1 MTRKPPRLACFL
13 VRDEVVLGDLIEE
26 YNTYHRSSAWFWKQ
40 TWSLLWFTGH
50 AEQPERKR
58 PVNLLND
65 FRTDFR
71 YTVRSFAKNPG
82 FAGVVILAIALGV
95 GANTTIFT
103 LLNSLALRP
112 LPVPDSRRVVGIYQ
126 IFHGNA
132 PRNVNGEASLFSY
145 SEYQKYRD
153 QNRVFSGLAAYYPF
167 FRATLAGE
175 TPRDISGE
183 LATCNYFGVLGIRP
197 AMGRTFA
204 ASDCTGASTVV
215 VLSDGAWRNIFAT
228 DPSIVGKTIT
238 LNRVP
243 LTVIGVTPPGFHG
256 AEISAA
262 DFWAPLTIEP
272 VIDARNSLKEDNLS
286 WLVLVGR
293 LKSGISIDEARPNL
307 SVIAGRIDQLHPGR
321 TTTLSVDVATFMSA
335 PEERQDVLTVAKVIF
350 AAVSLVLLIA
360 CANVAN
366 LLLSRSSARQKE
378 IAVRLS
384 VGASRGRLIR
394 QLLTESVLL
403 ALPGGLLGGM
413 AAGWLLKPLF
423 HMLISHLPSE
433 FPPLTLN
440 LSPDLTVLAY
450 TLALTL
456 LTGIV
461 FGLAPALQASRP
473 DLVMALK
480 AEGSASGTHGSRG
493 WLRSALVVAQVSVC
507 LVLLITAGLLAR
519 GLQAAQTIEP
529 GFRTDHVFSVRFDLE
544 QQHYNELRATAFHRL
559 LMERAA
565 SLPGVDGVAQAV
577 PVPLSMEQWGG
588 QIKLPG
594 RSEGLDDRYSLV
606 SPEFFPLLGI
616 PIIHGRNFTQQEMNG
631 NAQVAIVMEST
642 ARKLWP
648 GQDPLGKRFSADDGV
663 PAVVVAHKNTPIE
676 VVGVARDSH
685 TGSLS
690 ELDATFFYF
699 PLKADTQLPLKLLVH
714 TRAPLDQ
721 TTKALR
727 TVVGSIDPNVLVD
740 VRSMDQNLE
749 MYRSPGVM
757 VTALASALGGF
768 ALLLASIGI
777 YSVVSHAVSRRVRE
791 IGIRM
796 SLGAERRDVMGL
808 VLRGAMRPV
817 MIGIALGIAACA
829 AVSRVLSS
837 VLYGV
842 SPLDPAAFA
851 GVTLFLAAVA
861 LLASFLPARRATRID
876 PMQAL
881 RHD

>member
-1 MTRKPPRLACFL
+1 MNRKPPRLACFL

-26 YNTYHRSSAWFWKQ
+26 YNTCGRSDAWFWRQ
-40 TWSLLWFTGH
+40 VWSLMWLTGR
-50 AEQPERKR
+50 AEKSERKR
-58 PVNLLND
+58 PVNFLTDL
-65 FRTDFR
+65 RTDFR
-71 YTVRSFAKNPG
+71 YTVRTFAKNPG

-126 IFHGNA
+126 TFQGNVS
-132 PRNVNGEASLFSY
+132 RNVNGEASLFSY

-175 TPRDISGE
+175 RPRDMTGE
-183 LATCNYFGVLGIRP
+183 LTTCNYFGVLGVRP
-197 AMGRTFA
+197 AIGRAFA
-204 ASDCTGASTVV
+204 ASDCASSSPVA
-215 VLSDGAWRNIFAT
+215 VLSDGAWRNIFAA
-228 DPSIVGKTIT
+228 DPSIVGKAIT
-238 LNRVP
+238 LNRMP

-256 AEISAA
+256 AQISAA

-272 VIDARNSLKEDNLS
+272 VIDARNYLKEDNLS

-293 LKSGISIDEARPNL
+293 LKSGISTDEARPNL
-307 SVIAGRIDQLHPGR
+307 SLIARRIDQLHPGR
-321 TTTLSVDVATFMSA
+321 TTTLSVDIATFMST
-335 PEERQDVLTVAKVIF
+335 PEERQGVLTVAKVIF
-350 AAVSLVLLIA
+350 AAVGLVLLIA

-413 AAGWLLKPLF
+413 AAAWLLKPLF
-423 HMLISHLPSE
+423 YMLISHLPSDV
-433 FPPLTLN
+433 PPLTLD
-440 LSPDLTVLAY
+440 LKPDFTVLAY
-450 TLALTL
+450 TLVLTV

-473 DLVMALK
+473 DLVTALK
-480 AEGSASGTHGSRG
+480 AEGIASGTHGSRG

-544 QQHYNELRATAFHRL
+544 QQHYNDLRATGFHQT

-577 PVPLSMEQWGG
+577 PVPLSNEQWGG

-606 SPEFFPLLGI
+606 SPEFFSLLGI

-631 NAQVAIVMEST
+631 SPHVAIVMEST

-648 GQDPLGKRFSADDGV
+648 GQDPLGKTFSTDDKDA
-663 PAVVVAHKNTPIE
+663 PTE

-690 ELDATFFYF
+690 ELDSVFFYF

-714 TRAPLDQ
+714 TRAPVEQ
-721 TTKALR
+721 TGKALR
-727 TVVGSIDPNVLVD
+727 AAVRSIDPNVLLD
-740 VRSMDQNLE
+740 VKSLDQNLE
-749 MYRSPGVM
+749 AYRAPGVL
-757 VTALASALGGF
+757 VTELASALGGF

-777 YSVVSHAVSRRVRE
+777 YSVVSHAVSRRIRE

-796 SLGAERRDVMGL
+796 SLGAERHDVMGL
-808 VLRGAMRPV
+808 VLRGAMLPV
-817 MIGIALGIAACA
+817 MIGVALGIAACA

-842 SPLDPAAFA
+842 SPLDPVAFGA
-851 GVTLFLAAVA
+851 ISLFLLVVA
-861 LLASFLPARRATRID
+861 LVASFLPARRATRID

-881 RHD
+881 RNE

>member
-1 MTRKPPRLACFL
+1 MQRKPPRLACFL
-13 VRDEVVLGDLIEE
+13 VRDDFVLGDLIEE
-26 YNTYHRSSAWFWKQ
+26 YNTCNRSDAWFWKQ
-40 TWSLLWFTGH
+40 AWSLVWFAGY
-50 AEQPERKR
+50 AEKTERKC

-65 FRTDFR
+65 LRTDFR
-71 YTVRSFAKNPG
+71 YTVRAFAKNPG

-112 LPVPDSRRVVGIYQ
+112 LPVPDSRRVVGVYQ
-126 IFHGNA
+126 MFQGNA
-132 PRNVNGEASLFSY
+132 PRNVNGEVSLFSY
-145 SEYQKYRD
+145 SEYQRYRD

-175 TPRDISGE
+175 TPRDMSGE
-183 LATCNYFGVLGIRP
+183 LATCNYFRVLGAQP
-197 AMGRTFA
+197 AIGRGFA
-204 ASDCTGASTVV
+204 DSDCAAPGLAPVV
-215 VLSDGAWRNIFAT
+215 VLSDSAWRRVFAS
-228 DPSIVGKTIT
+228 DPSMIGKVIT
-238 LNRVP
+238 LNRVG
-243 LTVIGVTPPGFHG
+243 LTVIGVAPPGFHG
-256 AEISAA
+256 GQISAA
-262 DFWAPLTIEP
+262 DFWAPLTMDPLIHEG
-272 VIDARNSLKEDNLS
+272 DSLKGDNLS
-286 WLVLVGR
+286 WLVLTGR
-293 LKSGISIDEARPNL
+293 LKNGVTLDQARANL
-307 SVIAGRIDQLHPGR
+307 SVIAGQIDHLHPGR
-321 TTTLSVDVATFMSA
+321 KTTLSVDVATFMSA
-335 PEERQDVLTVAKVIF
+335 PEERRDVLTVAKIIF

-403 ALPGGLLGGM
+403 ALPGGLLGGV
-413 AAGWLLKPLF
+413 AASVLLKPLF
-423 HMLISHLPSE
+423 FALISHLPSE
-433 FPPLTLN
+433 VPPLTLD
-440 LSPDLTVLAY
+440 LSPDLTVLGY

-473 DLVMALK
+473 DLTMALK
-480 AEGSASGTHGSRG
+480 MDGSGYGAHGSHG

-507 LVLLITAGLLAR
+507 LILLITAGLLAR
-519 GLQAAQTIEP
+519 GVQASQTIEP
-529 GFRTDHVFSVRFDLE
+529 GFRTDHVFSAKFDLE
-544 QQHYNELRATAFHRL
+544 QQHYNELRAMTFHRL

-565 SLPGVDGVAQAV
+565 SLPGVDGVAETV
-577 PVPLSMEQWGG
+577 VVPLSMNSWGN
-588 QIKLPG
+588 QITLPG
-594 RSEGLDDRYSLV
+594 RPDKLQDQFTLV
-606 SPEFFPLLGI
+606 SPEFFSVLGI
-616 PIIHGRNFTQQEMNG
+616 PIIHGRNFTQLEIDG
-631 NAQVAIVMEST
+631 DARVAIVMEST

-648 GQDPLGKRFSADDGV
+648 GQDPLGKTFSDDEKK
-663 PAVVVAHKNTPIE
+663 PPIE

-685 TGSLS
+685 SSSLS
-690 ELDATFFYF
+690 ELDSIFFYF
-699 PLKADTQLPLKLLVH
+699 PLKADAQVPLKLLVH
-714 TRAPLDQ
+714 SKATFEQ
-721 TTKALR
+721 TAKALR
-727 TVVGSIDPNVLVD
+727 AAVRAIDPNVLVD
-740 VRSMDQNLE
+740 VRSMDQNLD
-749 MYRSPGVM
+749 MYRTPALM
-757 VTALASALGGF
+757 VTELASVLGGF

-796 SLGAERRDVMGL
+796 SLGAERRDVMSL

-829 AVSRVLSS
+829 AVSRVLSG

-842 SPLDPAAFA
+842 SPLDPAAFV
-851 GVTLFLAAVA
+851 GVSLFLVAVA
-861 LLASFLPARRATRID
+861 LVASFLPARRATRID

>member
-58 PVNLLND
+58 PVNLLSD
-65 FRTDFR
+65 FWTDFR
-71 YTVRSFAKNPG
+71 YTLRTFTKNPG
-82 FAGVVILAIALGV
+82 FAVVVILAIALGV

-112 LPVPDSRRVVGIYQ
+112 LPVPDSRRVVGVYQ
-126 IFHGNA
+126 IFQGHA
-132 PRNVNGEASLFSY
+132 PRNVNGEVSLFSY
-145 SEYQKYRD
+145 SEYQRYRD

-175 TPRDISGE
+175 TPRDMSGE
-183 LATCNYFGVLGIRP
+183 LATCNYFRVLGVQPVI
-197 AMGRTFA
+197 GRGFA
-204 ASDCTGASTVV
+204 DSDCAAPGLAPVV
-215 VLSDGAWRNIFAT
+215 VLSDSAWRSVFAS
-228 DPSIVGKTIT
+228 DPSMIGKVIT
-238 LNRVP
+238 LNRVR
-243 LTVIGVTPPGFHG
+243 LTVIGVAPPGFHG
-256 AEISAA
+256 GQISAA
-262 DFWAPLTIEP
+262 DFWAPLTLDPLIHEG
-272 VIDARNSLKEDNLS
+272 DSLKGDNLS
-286 WLVLVGR
+286 WLVLAGR
-293 LKSGISIDEARPNL
+293 LKNGVTLDQARANL
-307 SVIAGRIDQLHPGR
+307 SVIAGQIDHLHPGR
-321 TTTLSVDVATFMSA
+321 KTTLSVDVATFMSV
-335 PEERQDVLTVAKVIF
+335 PEERQGVLTVAKVIF

-378 IAVRLS
+378 IAVRVS
-384 VGASRGRLIR
+384 VGASRGRLVR
-394 QLLTESVLL
+394 QLLTESVVL

-413 AAGWLLKPLF
+413 AAALLLKPLF
-423 HMLISHLPSE
+423 LMLISHLPSE
-433 FPPLTLN
+433 VPPLTLD

-473 DLVMALK
+473 DLTMALRM
-480 AEGSASGTHGSRG
+480 EGSGHGAHGSHG

-507 LVLLITAGLLAR
+507 LILLITAGLLAR
-519 GLQAAQTIEP
+519 GVQVSQTIEP
-529 GFRTDHVFSVRFDLE
+529 GFRTDHIFSAKFDLE
-544 QQHYNELRATAFHRL
+544 QQHYNELRAMTFHRL

-565 SLPGVDGVAQAV
+565 SLPGVDGVAETV
-577 PVPLSMEQWGG
+577 VVPLSMNSWGN
-588 QIKLPG
+588 QITLPG
-594 RSEGLDDRYSLV
+594 RPDKLQDRFTLV
-606 SPEFFPLLGI
+606 SPEFFSVLGI
-616 PIIHGRNFTQQEMNG
+616 PVIHGRNFTQLEIDG
-631 NAQVAIVMEST
+631 NARVAIVMEST

-648 GQDPLGKRFSADDGV
+648 GQDPLGKTFSDDEKK
-663 PAVVVAHKNTPIE
+663 PPPIE

-685 TGSLS
+685 ASSLS
-690 ELDATFFYF
+690 ELDSIFFYF
-699 PLKADTQLPLKLLVH
+699 PLKADAQVPLKLLVH
-714 TRAPLDQ
+714 SKATFEQ
-721 TTKALR
+721 TAKALR
-727 TVVGSIDPNVLVD
+727 AAVRSIDPNVLVD

-749 MYRSPGVM
+749 MYRTPGVL
-757 VTALASALGGF
+757 VTELAGALGGF

-817 MIGIALGIAACA
+817 MIGIALGIMACA
-829 AVSRVLSS
+829 AVSRVLSG

-851 GVTLFLAAVA
+851 GVTLFLAGVA
-861 LLASFLPARRATRID
+861 LLASYLPARRATRID

>member
-1 MTRKPPRLACFL
+1 MNRKPPRFACFL

-26 YNTYHRSSAWFWKQ
+26 YNTYHRSNTWFWQ
-40 TWSLLWFTGH
+40 QVWSLLWFTSR
-50 AEQPERKR
+50 AERTERKR
-58 PVNLLND
+58 RVNLLND
-65 FRTDFR
+65 FKTDFR
-71 YTVRSFAKNPG
+71 YTLRTFAKNPG
-82 FAGVVILAIALGV
+82 FAGVVILAIGLGV

-103 LLNSLALRP
+103 MLNSLALRP

-126 IFHGNA
+126 ILQGNA

-167 FRATLAGE
+167 FRATLASE
-175 TPRDISGE
+175 RPREMSGE
-183 LATCNYFGVLGIRP
+183 LATCNYFGVLGVRP
-197 AMGRTFA
+197 SIGRTFA
-204 ASDCTGASTVV
+204 ASDCATSSPVA
-215 VLSDGAWRNIFAT
+215 VLSDGAWRNIFAA

-238 LNRVP
+238 VNRVP

-256 AEISAA
+256 AQISAS

-272 VIDARNSLKEDNLS
+272 AMDAGNSLKEDNLS

-293 LKSGISIDEARPNL
+293 LKNGISIDEARPNL
-307 SVIAGRIDQLHPGR
+307 SIIARRIDQLHPGR
-321 TTTLSVDVATFMSA
+321 TTTLSVDVATFMST
-335 PEERQDVLTVAKVIF
+335 PEERQGVLTVAKVIF
-350 AAVSLVLLIA
+350 AAVGLVLLIA

-366 LLLSRSSARQKE
+366 LLLSRSGARQKE

-384 VGASRGRLIR
+384 VGAGRGRLIR

-403 ALPGGLLGGM
+403 ALPGGLFGGM

-423 HMLISHLPSE
+423 YMLLSHLPSDV
-433 FPPLTLN
+433 PPLTLDLN
-440 LSPDLTVLAY
+440 PDLTVLAY

-480 AEGSASGTHGSRG
+480 AEGGASGTHGSRG

-529 GFRTDHVFSVRFDLE
+529 GFRTDHVLAIRFDLE
-544 QQHYNELRATAFHRL
+544 QQHYNDLRATAFHQM
-559 LMERAA
+559 LMERVA

-577 PVPLSMEQWGG
+577 PVPLSNEQWGS

-594 RSEGLDDRYSLV
+594 RSQGLDDRYSLV

-616 PIIHGRNFTQQEMNG
+616 PIIHGRNFTQQEMNA
-631 NAQVAIVMEST
+631 NPHVAIVMEST

-648 GQDPLGKRFSADDGV
+648 GQDPLGKSFSAYDKD
-663 PAVVVAHKNTPIE
+663 TPIE

-690 ELDATFFYF
+690 ELDSIFFYF
-699 PLKADTQLPLKLLVH
+699 PLKADAQVPLKLLVH

-721 TTKALR
+721 ATKAIR
-727 TVVGSIDPNVLVD
+727 AVVRSIDPNVLID
-740 VRSMDQNLE
+740 VKTLDQNLAV
-749 MYRSPGVM
+749 YRAPGVL
-757 VTALASALGGF
+757 VTELASALGGF

-808 VLRGAMRPV
+808 ILRGAMRPV
-817 MIGIALGIAACA
+817 IIGIALGIIACA

-842 SPLDPAAFA
+842 NPLDPVAF
-851 GVTLFLAAVA
+851 GSVSLFLAVVA
-861 LLASFLPARRATRID
+861 LVACFVPARRATRID

-881 RHD
+881 RNE